1 MGRLLMQATFGIV
14 AAVPIALG
22 QTEVVPPLPSAAT
35 QFQADPDGF
44 TKEMKRL
51 AELLHLPGFSVAVVQ
66 DGKIIY
72 RLNSGYADI
81 QNHLPVTNETL
92 FSLTS
97 VTKSFTAVMMMQYE
111 QEGKISLDDYLLS
124 YPLDTSKYVPSTI
137 DVNTKLKHVLSL
149 TSGDI
154 PGMTFNYNGWRYSFL
169 AGVFEHLARLS
180 AMDAYKHE
188 VETRILEPL
197 KLHDTFDGYPDKPT
211 ALTNRVAKGY
221 YLESDAQ
228 GMAYKTAPYDA
239 ANYYPGPSAGLFST
253 IDDLAA
259 YTAAL
264 DGNTLISRAKY
275 EEMTTPF
282 VSVQA
287 KTMPYG
293 FGWLTQTFHGV
304 SLHWVYGEGR
314 VDSALLLRVP
324 ERHLTLIMLANSV
337 APSSAARLHDGNVL
351 KSPIAIAFLKYFVL
365 PANSRRTSIDYD
377 ADASTIRREPLG
389 ENDKSDPLRF
399 DELIAQAGCRYYTA
413 DLLHVK
419 TKQPQQLLSLLYEIH
434 PQSFD
439 TGDVAL
445 M

>member
-1 MGRLLMQATFGIV
+1 
-14 AAVPIALG
+14 
-22 QTEVVPPLPSAAT
+22 
-35 QFQADPDGF
+35 
-44 TKEMKRL
+44 
-51 AELLHLPGFSVAVVQ
+51 
-66 DGKIIY
+66 
-72 RLNSGYADI
+72 
-81 QNHLPVTNETL
+81 
-92 FSLTS
+92 
-97 VTKSFTAVMMMQYE
+97 MMMQYE

-377 ADASTIRREPLG
+377 ADASTIRRELLG